1 MRTTILAVLSMCMLL
16 AQSAY
21 AAAEKRV
28 ALVLGL
34 SAYREVPTLT
44 NPVNDATDVATKL
57 KSIGFEVVEG
67 YDLDHGAL
75 TAKLREFSK
84 AMIGADAAL
93 FYYSGHGIQAN
104 GSNYLAPVDTKLS
117 DPSDID
123 FELVKLDLI
132 TDQMQIAQS
141 EKTLKVG
148 LVFLDACRNNP
159 LTRSLKSTSR
169 STIGAGLAKIQDA
182 PSGMLIAFST
192 QPGNVALDG
201 VGRNSPFTKAVLAN
215 MDKPNQSIGDMLIQV
230 RTEVMKETD
239 SKQVPWENSSLTGQF
254 YFNPVK
260 VAEVAPQ
267 ETKETK
273 VEKPEIVE
281 TKQVLTVDDSAL
293 DVRFWE
299 SISTSTNPAMFAAY
313 LKRFPNGNFADLALV
328 KLEEFGQKRAIAV
341 EEATTTPKQPVAQ
354 QPVAEVQKAE
364 SQEPVIQKTESA
376 PATATPAQSTQVASL
391 GEQPTTAVAEPV
403 AVNPADLQR
412 ELQRVGCYGGA
423 IDGDWGRGSRRAMQL
438 FNANAKTAYAV
449 EEPSSDALTGIRTLN
464 TQICAPTPVAEEP
477 APVLKRK
484 KAAVETRQVIRCRRG
499 EVFHEGECIRVKK
512 RRPRPQPEVV
522 EEDFEPAPRPRR
534 ARVGVGVGIG
544 VPGPFSIGIGF

>member
-1 MRTTILAVLSMCMLL
+1 MRTTILTILSMCMLL

-34 SAYREVPTLT
+34 SAYREVPTLS
-44 NPVNDATDVATKL
+44 NPVNDATDIATKL
-57 KSIGFEVVEG
+57 RNVGFEVIEG
-67 YDLDHGAL
+67 YDLDHAGL
-75 TAKLREFSK
+75 TGKIREFSK
-84 AMIGADAAL
+84 AMVGADTAL
-93 FYYSGHGIQAN
+93 FYYSGHGIQSN

-123 FELVKLDLI
+123 FELVKLDLV
-132 TDQMQIAQS
+132 TDQMQIAQN

-159 LTRSLKSTSR
+159 LTRNLKSASR
-169 STIGAGLAKIQDA
+169 AAVGSGLAKIQDA

-201 VGRNSPFTKAVLAN
+201 LGRNSPFTKAVLGN
-215 MDKPNQSIGDMLIQV
+215 IDKPNQSIGDMLIQV
-230 RTEVMKETD
+230 RTEVMKATD

-260 VAEVAPQ
+260 VAEASP
-267 ETKETK
+267 KETAA
-273 VEKPEIVE
+273 EGSEIRE

-313 LKRFPNGNFADLALV
+313 LRRFPNGNFADLARV

-341 EEATTTPKQPVAQ
+341 EAATAAPKQPIAQ
-354 QPVAEVQKAE
+354 EPVAE
-364 SQEPVIQKTESA
+364 KTEDPTPA
-376 PATATPAQSTQVASL
+376 PAQTTKVASL
-391 GEQPTTAVAEPV
+391 GEQPTAVPEPV
-403 AVNPADLQR
+403 AISPADLQR

-438 FNANAKTAYAV
+438 FNTNAKTAYAV
-449 EEPSSDALTGIRTLN
+449 DAPSNEALTGIRAMN
-464 TQICAPTPVAEEP
+464 TQICAPAPVVKRPVA
-477 APVLKRK
+477 KRK
-484 KAAVETRQVIRCRRG
+484 KAAAVETRQVIRCRRG
-499 EVFHEGECIRVKK
+499 QVFQDGECIWVKK

-522 EEDFEPAPRPRR
+522 EEFEPAPR

>member
-1 MRTTILAVLSMCMLL
+1 MRTTILTVLSMLMLL

-34 SAYREVPTLT
+34 SAYREVPTLS
-44 NPVNDATDVATKL
+44 NPVNDATDIAAKL
-57 KSIGFEVVEG
+57 KNIGFEVVEG
-67 YDLDHGAL
+67 YDLDHQGL
-75 TAKLREFSK
+75 TAKIREFSK
-84 AMIGADAAL
+84 AMIGADTAL

-104 GSNYLAPVDTKLS
+104 GSNYLAPIDTKLS

-132 TDQMQIAQS
+132 TDQMQIAQN

-159 LTRSLKSTSR
+159 LTRNLKSASR
-169 STIGAGLAKIQDA
+169 SAIGSGLAKVQDA

-201 VGRNSPFTKAVLAN
+201 LGRNSPFTKAVLN
-215 MDKPNQSIGDMLIQV
+215 NIDKPNQSIGDMLIQV
-230 RTEVMKETD
+230 RTEVMEETD
-239 SKQVPWENSSLTGQF
+239 RKQVPWENSSLTGQF
-254 YFNPVK
+254 YFNQLK
-260 VAEVAPQ
+260 VAEASPKAT
-267 ETKETK
+267 ETST
-273 VEKPEIVE
+273 PEIVE
-281 TKQVLTVDDSAL
+281 TKQVLTVDDSAF

-299 SISTSTNPAMFAAY
+299 SIATSNNPAMFAAY
-313 LKRFPNGNFADLALV
+313 LKRFPNGNFADLARV

-341 EEATTTPKQPVAQ
+341 EEAAPKQPVAQ
-354 QPVAEVQKAE
+354 QPVAEIQQAE
-364 SQEPVIQKTESA
+364 SQQPVIDKAESA
-376 PATATPAQSTQVASL
+376 PAAPAQNTQVASL
-391 GEQPTTAVAEPV
+391 GEQPTTVPQSVAI
-403 AVNPADLQR
+403 NPADLQR

-438 FNANAKTAYAV
+438 FNTSARTAYAV
-449 EEPSSDALTGIRTLN
+449 DAPSNEALAGIRTLN
-464 TQICAPTPVAEEP
+464 TQICAPAPVAEQP

-484 KAAVETRQVIRCRRG
+484 KAAAVETREVVRCKRGQV
-499 EVFHEGECIRVKK
+499 FQDGECIWVKK
-512 RRPRPQPEVV
+512 RRPRPQPQVV
-522 EEDFEPAPRPRR
+522 EEFEPAPAPR

-544 VPGPFSIGIGF
+544 RGPFSIGIGF